1 MLDEMNTTVSRMGKA
16 RYQAMARPAMHWAN
30 PVMEEG
36 ATVQALFWR
45 RADILGMETCFVRE
59 MTANEWSVAA
69 RKHNRRVLRDFD
81 PSRGKTPKGAAPERW
96 PLDKA
101 ERKYLRAVL
110 RPFKGR
116 IDFIGLFRLNG
127 NARGDEMYLTA
138 RIGGDDSVRFPTF
151 EEGRMYRGMMVGKH
165 YKPEELGLW
174 KK

>member
-1 MLDEMNTTVSRMGKA
+1 MIDEMNATFSRIGKA
-16 RYQAMARPAMHWAN
+16 RYQAMARPATHWAN
-30 PVMEEG
+30 PVMEDG

-45 RADILGMETCFVRE
+45 RADIIGMETCFVRE

-81 PSRGKTPKGAAPERW
+81 QGRGKTTKGAAPERW

-110 RPFKGR
+110 RPFKDR
-116 IDFIGLFRLNG
+116 VEEIVLFRL
-127 NARGDEMYLTA
+127 RDDEMYLLIRLGMGET
-138 RIGGDDSVRFPTF
+138 ICFPTF
-151 EEGRMYRGMMVGKH
+151 EEGRMYNGMKIGKK
-165 YKPEELGLW
+165 YKPEELGMW

>member
-1 MLDEMNTTVSRMGKA
+1 MIDEMNATFSRIGKA

-59 MTANEWSVAA
+59 MTANEWSVVA
-69 RKHNRRVLRDFD
+69 RKHNRRVLRESDD
-81 PSRGKTPKGAAPERW
+81 RSGKTPKGAAPERW

-101 ERKYLRAVL
+101 ERKYLRAAL
-110 RPFKGR
+110 RPFKDR
-116 IDFIGLFRLNG
+116 IEEIVLFRL
-127 NARGDEMYLTA
+127 RDDEMYLLIRFGRGET
-138 RIGGDDSVRFPTF
+138 ICFPTF
-151 EEGRMYRGMMVGKH
+151 DEGRMYNGMKIGKK